1 MDLHANTIGLEMSI
15 MLFVALGGYI
25 LASRLNQP
33 SVVGQIILGV
43 VIGPS
48 LLNWVHYSTFVSNV
62 AQLGATILLFV
73 IGLEFELRQLAK
85 IRYAVIGL
93 SGVIVPWAGGYFLA
107 IAFGFEE
114 SRAVII
120 GVALT
125 ATSIAITAD
134 VLRELGKLESA
145 TARAIIGAA
154 VFDDVL
160 ALLALALAVQLGAGE
175 LMIAPLLMT
184 FMRAA
189 VFLGLGALVG
199 ARYVTRVVYWL
210 DGSQLTR
217 RYPEIVFVFAMM
229 MAFLYS
235 IIAEYM
241 GLSAVIGAFLAGVS
255 LEGVNLRYGRS
266 FHEGSDFLRIVFGAI
281 FFASLG
287 ILVDLTTFTVQLL
300 WFCIALTAVAV
311 LTKLVGCGLPARL
324 FGMTNTES
332 LAIGIGMA
340 PRGEIAMVIAVL
352 ALEAGIIAQPSY
364 TALVVMSLL
373 TTIMVPVVL
382 RNWIYRNAGQDR
394 SA

>member
-1 MDLHANTIGLEMSI
+1 MSI

-25 LASRLNQP
+25 LASRLGQP
-33 SVVGQIILGV
+33 SVVGQIVLGV

-48 LLNWVHYSTFVSNV
+48 LLNWIDYSTFVSNV

-73 IGLEFELRQLAK
+73 VGLEFKLHQLAK

-93 SGVIVPWAGGYFLA
+93 FGVIVPWAGGYFLA
-107 IAFGFEE
+107 VAFDFEP
-114 SRAVII
+114 SRAIII

-134 VLRELGKLESA
+134 VLRELGRLETA
-145 TARAIIGAA
+145 TAQAIIGAA

-175 LMIAPLLMT
+175 LAITPLLLT
-184 FMRAA
+184 LVKAT
-189 VFLGLGALVG
+189 VFLGIGAFFG

-210 DGSQLTR
+210 DESQLTR

-235 IIAEYM
+235 ILAEYM

-255 LEGVNLRYGRS
+255 LEGVNLKHGRS
-266 FHEGSDFLRIVFGAI
+266 FHEGSDFLRIVFGAV
-281 FFASLG
+281 FFVSLG
-287 ILVDLTTFTVQLL
+287 ILVDLSAFTVELL
-300 WFCIALTAVAV
+300 WFCIALTVVAA
-311 LTKLVGCGLPARL
+311 LTKLIGCGVPARL
-324 FGMTNTES
+324 CGMTVRES
-332 LAIGIGMA
+332 LAVGIGMA
-340 PRGEIAMVIAVL
+340 PRGEIAMVIAVI
-352 ALEAGIIAQPSY
+352 ALEAGIIAQPAY

-373 TTIMVPVVL
+373 TTIMVPILL
-382 RNWIYRNAGQDR
+382 RNWIFRNAEP
-394 SA
+394 SASA